1 MGQKLPSLA
10 KNQGNLAT
18 KKEALPEN
26 VEDGKRIKDQKS
38 LNVLTAG
45 FGRNM
50 VQLFA
55 FGLCPMGN
63 KEILL
68 EGVGSS
74 CSNQRVSKIIEAYV
88 SQDLC
93 SLTVVVEMEL
103 TSANYAD
110 IPSTSHC
117 TSANTT

>member
-1 MGQKLPSLA
+1 MSSPPNVAITCLSWIQASASVGNDDDEDDVFRTSSKDADVVEDGSTTPASENPLLQDDAAIFLQKLPSLA

-50 VQLFA
+50 V
-55 FGLCPMGN
+55 
-63 KEILL
+63 
-68 EGVGSS
+68 
-74 CSNQRVSKIIEAYV
+74 REARG
-88 SQDLC
+88 
-93 SLTVVVEMEL
+93 T
-103 TSANYAD
+103 
-110 IPSTSHC
+110 
-117 TSANTT
+117 